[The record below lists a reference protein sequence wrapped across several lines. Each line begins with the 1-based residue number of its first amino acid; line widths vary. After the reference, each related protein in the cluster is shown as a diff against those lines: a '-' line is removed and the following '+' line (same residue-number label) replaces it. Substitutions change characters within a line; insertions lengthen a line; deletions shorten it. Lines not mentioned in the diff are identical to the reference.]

1 MTRSPTSGF
10 MQLPMP
16 KIVDRDSRRLEIVG
30 AATKVFAA
38 RGYHLTRM
46 EDVAAELGIS
56 KGLLYAY
63 FETKEDLFMQVC
75 LALVPWQ
82 DIAIDASTPAR
93 RVRALIAAI
102 VARYEESQNFFL
114 ILSDFWTAAMRGPNA
129 KRAALRATG
138 AEFYVPVRRTL
149 VAAIR
154 DGQQSGDFA
163 ADADAAT
170 LANVVIAAIEGVRL
184 QHQLDARAARK
195 DRVVAAVADLV
206 LRALGAGEDGAH
218 GQNGRAR
225 RPRRARVT

>member
-1 MTRSPTSGF
+1 MR
-10 MQLPMP
+10 LPMP

-46 EDVAAELGIS
+46 EDVATELGIS

-82 DIAIDASTPAR
+82 DLIADATTPER
-93 RVRALIAAI
+93 RLRALIASI
-102 VARYEESQNFFL
+102 VARYEDSQNFFL

-129 KRAALRATG
+129 KRAALHATG
-138 AEFYVPVRRTL
+138 AEFYVPVRRAL

-154 DGQQSGDFA
+154 DGQRSGDFA

-170 LANVVIAAIEGVRL
+170 LANVVIAAVEGVRL
-184 QHQLDARAARK
+184 QHELDPRAARK

-206 LRALGAGEDGAH
+206 LHALGTAPARPQGRS
-218 GQNGRAR
+218 GRAR
-225 RPRRARVT
+225 RSGRGRVT